1 MRCSVTT
8 YLTRDSRRGTR
19 DVQSVFVWRL
29 LRKALNKCIYDQSI
43 ASGVVM
49 NVSEDEEADVPAAR
63 LTPRAMVL
71 HGKERRKK
79 RNEAL
84 TLTLA
89 PVAPYKY
96 LLGIRRVVGD
106 LCGPGANDDAY
117 GDVSLF
123 ELLPQERHFRLLLGD
138 TALSP

>member
-1 MRCSVTT
+1 M
-8 YLTRDSRRGTR
+8 
-19 DVQSVFVWRL
+19 QSVFVWRL

-96 LLGIRRVVGD
+96 LLGIRRVVSD
-106 LCGPGANDDAY
+106 LCGPGANDDA
-117 GDVSLF
+117 
-123 ELLPQERHFRLLLGD
+123 
-138 TALSP
+138 